1 MRGNMSH
8 KSKKLLLVDDD
19 QTVLKLMTEVL
30 TDFGHCVTSVPSARH
45 ALNHFTSAGQAFDL
59 LITDICMPGM
69 NGVELIK
76 AVRAHNGTLPIIAI
90 SGFSEPEDQNEIAH
104 YDARMLT
111 KPVDFLTLKQTID
124 AL

>member
-1 MRGNMSH
+1 MNH

-19 QTVLKLMTEVL
+19 QSVLELMTEIL
-30 TDFGHCVTSVPSARH
+30 TDFGHYVTSVPNASH
-45 ALNHFTSAGQAFDL
+45 ALKHFTPAGQTFDL

-76 AVRAHNGTLPIIAI
+76 AVRAHNRTLPIIAI
-90 SGFSEPEDQNEIAH
+90 SGFSEPEAQNEIAR
-104 YDARMLT
+104 YDARMLA
-111 KPVDFLTLKQTID
+111 KPIDFLTLQQTID